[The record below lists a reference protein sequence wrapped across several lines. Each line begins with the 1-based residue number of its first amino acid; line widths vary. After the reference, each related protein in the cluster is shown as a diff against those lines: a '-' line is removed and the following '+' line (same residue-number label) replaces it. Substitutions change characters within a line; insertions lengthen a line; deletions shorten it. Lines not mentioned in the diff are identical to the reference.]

1 MPMKILIVDDHALI
15 REGVAAMILS
25 LRPDAQVLQAESCA
39 QGLQVASSHALDL
52 VFMDLQLPDQ
62 PGFVALE
69 RCRELYPT
77 MPVVVLS
84 GQEDRNTVLRSLD
97 LGAKAFVPKS
107 ADAAK
112 IRGAIEVLL
121 DGRIFLPESV
131 MGAPAGA
138 RPDDTDPWGL
148 TERQRGVLALV
159 IAGLSN
165 KLIARKLDIAESTV
179 KIHVS
184 AILRQLKVTSRTQ
197 ALIVVARSGVRLQM
211 AQ

>member
-1 MPMKILIVDDHALI
+1 
-15 REGVAAMILS
+15 
-25 LRPDAQVLQAESCA
+25 
-39 QGLQVASSHALDL
+39 
-52 VFMDLQLPDQ
+52 
-62 PGFVALE
+62 
-69 RCRELYPT
+69 
-77 MPVVVLS
+77 
-84 GQEDRNTVLRSLD
+84 
-97 LGAKAFVPKS
+97 
-107 ADAAK
+107 
-112 IRGAIEVLL
+112 
-121 DGRIFLPESV
+121 
-131 MGAPAGA
+131 MGARAGA